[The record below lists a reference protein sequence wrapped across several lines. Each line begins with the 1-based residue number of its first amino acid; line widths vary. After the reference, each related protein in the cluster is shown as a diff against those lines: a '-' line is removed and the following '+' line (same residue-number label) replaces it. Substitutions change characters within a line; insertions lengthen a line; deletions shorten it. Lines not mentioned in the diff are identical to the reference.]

1 MHVKVCKFMSLN
13 HNRKF
18 HLFLAFLLA
27 TFLLPVSSA
36 GLVELSINDSED
48 LVVSEDEIEFQEGTN
63 LNFYIKINSE
73 SDYAK
78 MEGDEPANP
87 DLYITGILIEV
98 NFKSYEDPRDSLIGY
113 PEYQPLCDTCQ
124 ATGFD
129 EYLSKFR
136 GSDERFKG
144 YDGVVEF
151 SVTLKNNNGTIVWA
165 EAIQVSLVTQKSSG
179 SDSGGFT
186 IPELPPVIED
196 NLIIIIVGFLAI
208 MLLSVGIYTFV
219 LAPEDTTADLYKPV
233 ESIDPLKKSLTGV
246 GHKSE
251 LPSESKKLKRLENSN
266 QEDDDDE
273 EDDDEYEDDFD
284 DEDEEGSDF
293 DERKILDELTGTH
306 SIGSQGEEDGED
318 SEEDEPEAAPAK
330 KKAVKK
336 RVAKKGVAKKIVKR
350 PSTNISSSEPEVNM
364 GKGIK
369 SITCPSCEK
378 VHNVDENTPKFIC
391 SCGRRIRV

>member
-1 MHVKVCKFMSLN
+1 
-13 HNRKF
+13 
-18 HLFLAFLLA
+18 
-27 TFLLPVSSA
+27 
-36 GLVELSINDSED
+36 
-48 LVVSEDEIEFQEGTN
+48 
-63 LNFYIKINSE
+63 
-73 SDYAK
+73 
-78 MEGDEPANP
+78 
-87 DLYITGILIEV
+87 
-98 NFKSYEDPRDSLIGY
+98 
-113 PEYQPLCDTCQ
+113 
-124 ATGFD
+124 
-129 EYLSKFR
+129 
-136 GSDERFKG
+136 
-144 YDGVVEF
+144 
-151 SVTLKNNNGTIVWA
+151 
-165 EAIQVSLVTQKSSG
+165 
-179 SDSGGFT
+179 
-186 IPELPPVIED
+186 
-196 NLIIIIVGFLAI
+196 

-284 DEDEEGSDF
+284 DEDEEGGDF

-330 KKAVKK
+330 KKAIKK

>member
-1 MHVKVCKFMSLN
+1 MSLN
-13 HNRKF
+13 YNRKIHF
-18 HLFLAFLLA
+18 FLAFLLA
-27 TFLLPVSSA
+27 IFLLPLSSA

-48 LVVSEDEIEFQEGTN
+48 LVISEDDIEFQEGTN

-78 MEGDEPANP
+78 MAGDEPANP
-87 DLYITGILIEV
+87 ELYITGILIEV
-98 NFKSYEDPRDSLIGY
+98 NFKSYDDPRDSLIGY

-136 GSDERFKG
+136 GTDDRFKG

-151 SVTLKNNNGTIVWA
+151 SVTLKNNNGTVVWA
-165 EAIQVSLVTQKSSG
+165 EAIQVSMVTQKSSG
-179 SDSGGFT
+179 GDSGGFT
-186 IPELPPVIED
+186 MPELPPVIED

-208 MLLSVGIYTFV
+208 VLLSVGIYTFI

-251 LPSESKKLKRLENSN
+251 LPSESKKLKRLEKSD
-266 QEDDDDE
+266 EEDDE
-273 EDDDEYEDDFD
+273 EDDKYEDDKYEDDFD
-284 DEDEEGSDF
+284 DENEEVDDF

-306 SIGSQGEEDGED
+306 SIGSQNEAIGKDT
-318 SEEDEPEAAPAK
+318 EEDESNAAPAK

-350 PSTNISSSEPEVNM
+350 PSANISSSEPEVNM

-369 SITCPSCEK
+369 SINCPSCDK
-378 VHNVDENTPKFIC
+378 IHNVDENTTKFIC